1 MKFKIETWGS
11 CVRKYLDMLYPV
23 KLPLSSIT
31 SKFGTIETEWFTI
44 NVDNYDSRKNMNRE
58 VTFTS
63 VKQPIILRYHGSL
76 SCSKSFDT
84 VYLVDEKLN
93 FVELEIKKEVKTVT
107 DAKFTIV
114 KEIHYIDNPI
124 NGEHIILNE
133 KEVER
138 IKRFYEVK
146 IVSQQDGTTIVLGD
160 TFEIKDV
167 LKELRLRWDPA
178 KKAWVGKVPV
188 ELVKQRLES
197 IPEVVVVT

>member
-1 MKFKIETWGS
+1 
-11 CVRKYLDMLYPV
+11 
-23 KLPLSSIT
+23 
-31 SKFGTIETEWFTI
+31 
-44 NVDNYDSRKNMNRE
+44 
-58 VTFTS
+58 
-63 VKQPIILRYHGSL
+63 
-76 SCSKSFDT
+76 
-84 VYLVDEKLN
+84 VDEKLN

-107 DAKFTIV
+107 DAKLTTV
-114 KEIHYIDNPI
+114 KEVYYVINPL
-124 NGEHIILNE
+124 NNERIILNE
-133 KEVER
+133 KDVKR

-178 KKAWVGKVPV
+178 RKAWVGKVPV